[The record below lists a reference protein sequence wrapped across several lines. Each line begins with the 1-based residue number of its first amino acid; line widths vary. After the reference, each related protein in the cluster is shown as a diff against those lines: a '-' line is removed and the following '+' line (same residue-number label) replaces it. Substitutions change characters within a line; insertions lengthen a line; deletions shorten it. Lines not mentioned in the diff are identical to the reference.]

1 MQRKTV
7 RVGIMSYEDYKKRT
21 IAIAKGEYFLSSL
34 PHEHVATAHKIPK
47 VPISHAG
54 FYGVQSVVCVFFAW
68 QHRLPVSHRAN

>member
-54 FYGVQSVVCVFFAW
+54 FTVFGQLFASF
-68 QHRLPVSHRAN
+68 SHGSIGFR